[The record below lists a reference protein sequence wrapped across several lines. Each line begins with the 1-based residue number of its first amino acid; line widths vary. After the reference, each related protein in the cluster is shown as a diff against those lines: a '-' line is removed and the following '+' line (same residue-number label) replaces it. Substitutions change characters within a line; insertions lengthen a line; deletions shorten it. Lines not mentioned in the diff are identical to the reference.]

1 MIKILK
7 SVDFLKKVLGQ
18 HGGPYALVPVGE
30 QLKRKFPLAVLQSL
44 LFTHNKRNLEIKKL
58 DSLPLVFL
66 LYFFSLHFRNCLLE
80 LVTKLPRSSN
90 NLKH

>member
-30 QLKRKFPLAVLQSL
+30 QLKKNSL
-44 LFTHNKRNLEIKKL
+44 WLFYSLY
-58 DSLPLVFL
+58 SLPII
-66 LYFFSLHFRNCLLE
+66 NGI
-80 LVTKLPRSSN
+80 
-90 NLKH
+90 